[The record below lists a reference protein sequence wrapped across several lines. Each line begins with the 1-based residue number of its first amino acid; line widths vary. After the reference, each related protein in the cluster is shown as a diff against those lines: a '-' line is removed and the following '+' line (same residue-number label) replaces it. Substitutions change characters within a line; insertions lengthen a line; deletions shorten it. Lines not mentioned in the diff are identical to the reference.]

1 MALEVISDLC
11 EVDTTG
17 GTIVVATDAV
27 ESNAA
32 YPELESMDARNLA
45 IKTAAGLGL
54 SDPRISGNVDIAA
67 VDAETG
73 EALILNVPPG
83 TNVRWQASI
92 PVTRRLV

>member
-11 EVDTTG
+11 EVDNTG

-27 ESNAA
+27 EGNAA
-32 YPELESMDARNLA
+32 YPELESMEARNLA

-54 SDPRISGNVDIAA
+54 SDPRISGNVDISA
-67 VDAETG
+67 VDSKTG
-73 EALILNVPPG
+73 EDLIVTVPPG
-83 TNVRWQASI
+83 TQVRWQARI